1 MLEARQVTVRM
12 EGATLLEN
20 VSIVLRPGEVL
31 AVAGPNGAG
40 KSTLLRV
47 LSGGL
52 YPTTGDVFLDGRTLR
67 SWPAQRLAQSRAV
80 LSQQSGLTFA
90 FTSMEVA
97 LLGRTPHDGDHAGSH
112 AREVAA
118 AALEYT
124 EALHLA
130 HRNYLT
136 LSGGERQRVQL
147 ARVLAQI
154 WESRCG
160 SRYLL
165 LDEPTAALDMAHQH
179 RTLEIVRDFARRDSG
194 VLVILHDLN
203 LAAQYADRL
212 LLLKNGCPHALG
224 SPEDILRP
232 EVILDVFGVPVRVI
246 DHPTNGTKLVV
257 AECLTRDG
265 SNRPAIYQ
273 ESVA

>member
-1 MLEARQVTVRM
+1 MLEAQRITVRAG
-12 EGATLLEN
+12 GATLLEG
-20 VSIVLRPGEVL
+20 VSTALHPGEVL

-47 LSGGL
+47 LSGDL
-52 YPTTGDVFLDGRTLR
+52 HPTSGDVLLDRRPLR
-67 SWPAQRLAQSRAV
+67 SWPVRSLGQRRAV
-80 LSQQSGLTFA
+80 LSQQCALAFG

-97 LLGRTPHDGDHAGSH
+97 LLGRTPHAGDDAGSC
-112 AREVAA
+112 ARGIAS

-130 HRNYLT
+130 HRSYLT

-147 ARVLAQI
+147 ARVLTQI
-154 WESRCG
+154 WEPRCG

-179 RTLEIVRDFARRDSG
+179 RTLEIARDFARHDSG

-212 LLLKNGCPHALG
+212 LLLKEGRAVALG
-224 SPEDILRP
+224 SPDDILHAELIR
-232 EVILDVFGVPVRVI
+232 DVFGVAVRVI

-257 AECLTRDG
+257 PEGRSRGD
-265 SNRPAIYQ
+265 SNRPSFDSEPAP
-273 ESVA
+273 